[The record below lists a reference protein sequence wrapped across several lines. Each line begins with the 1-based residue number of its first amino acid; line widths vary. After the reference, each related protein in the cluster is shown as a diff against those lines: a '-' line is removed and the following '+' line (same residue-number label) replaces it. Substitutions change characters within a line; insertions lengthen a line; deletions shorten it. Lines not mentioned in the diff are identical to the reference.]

1 MKRKDRGTSRRR
13 SGEAPPPFSAGPS
26 GIESVSDGSRSAP
39 SVVTPGTRLTGAPR
53 WLMMAI
59 VIALPFL
66 LLGALEL
73 ALRAVG
79 YGDDYPLFVIAPQH
93 PEYLQPNPQMA
104 RRYFANGPFV
114 PTPSLDFFRANRTSK
129 TYRIVFQGES
139 SAQGF
144 PYGHGGMP
152 SRMLEQRLAATFP
165 DRDIEVVNTALTG
178 VNSYTLR
185 DQVDEVVAQHPD
197 AVLIYTGHNEYY
209 GVFGAGA
216 ARGAGLHRPLVLAY
230 LAVGRSRIV
239 QLLAQ
244 LIGHASA
251 KTGASG
257 DAPRTVM
264 QFMAGEQQVALGSTR
279 YVQGLEQFRANLADI
294 LSRYHS
300 QGIPVLIGTLASNE
314 RDQPP
319 LAGAGGADSADVYY
333 ALARRL
339 DAANDMT
346 HARVAYREA
355 KERDPLRFRAPEAMN
370 RIVREEAARHGA
382 IVVETQRAIEDASP
396 GGVPGHTLIL
406 EHLHPNLDGYFVI
419 ADAFYETM
427 HAQHLIGDW
436 TTGAPATAAR
446 HSMAVTP
453 VDSLVAILRTDRL
466 TSGWPFRPRGAERTP
481 VVDTL
486 HPRTEVEELA
496 QSVVLGRLPWP
507 EATERLRVRAD
518 QSGDTAVATR
528 AALALAGELRPS
540 PEPLLDLADMLLRR
554 GNADDALRYARAGVA
569 RQPTPRGNALVGS
582 LLFKRGDR
590 AAAMPYLKQAA
601 ETAPNDRRTV
611 ARYVASGALSDLER
625 RHATSPRDQAVL
637 YDLALAYA
645 LTDQNDRAR
654 TILAELL
661 RVAPD
666 HRGGKDL
673 LEHLPK

>member
-1 MKRKDRGTSRRR
+1 MV
-13 SGEAPPPFSAGPS
+13 
-26 GIESVSDGSRSAP
+26 GILV
-39 SVVTPGTRLTGAPR
+39 
-53 WLMMAI
+53 AI
-59 VIALPFL
+59 PFL
-66 LLGALEL
+66 VLAALEL
-73 ALRAVG
+73 GLRAAG
-79 YGDDYPLFVIAPQH
+79 YGDDYPLFIVAPQH
-93 PEYLQPNPQMA
+93 PDYLQPNPQMA
-104 RRYFANGPFV
+104 KRYFATGPFV
-114 PTPSLDFFRANRTSK
+114 PTPSLDFIHAKRTSK

-165 DRDIEVVNTALTG
+165 DRDLEIVNTALTG
-178 VNSYTLR
+178 VNSYTLLN
-185 DQVDEVVAQHPD
+185 QVNAIIAQKPD

-216 ARGAGLHRPLVLAY
+216 ARGSALHRPLVLAY
-230 LAVGRSRIV
+230 LALGRSRIV
-239 QLLAQ
+239 QLLGQ
-244 LIGHASA
+244 LIARAAA
-251 KTGASG
+251 KTGARG
-257 DAPRTVM
+257 GPPRTVM
-264 QFMAGEQQVALGSTR
+264 QLMAGDQRIPLGSR
-279 YVQGLEQFRANLADI
+279 KYHEGLDQFRANLAET
-294 LSRYHS
+294 LSRYHAHRIS
-300 QGIPVLIGTLASNE
+300 VLIGTLTSNE

-319 LAGAGGADSADVYY
+319 LADASAGGADSADVYY
-333 ALARRL
+333 AQAKQL
-339 DAANDMT
+339 DAAGDT
-346 HARVAYREA
+346 VHARVAYREA

-370 RIVREEAARHGA
+370 RIIREEAARHGA

-427 HAQHLIGDW
+427 RAHHMIGDW
-436 TTGAPATAAR
+436 TTTIPATAAR
-446 HSMAVTP
+446 RSITVTP
-453 VDSLVAILRTDRL
+453 VDSLVAIFRTDRL
-466 TSGWPFRPRGAERTP
+466 TSGWPFRPRGAERTA

-486 HPRTEVEELA
+486 HPRTEVENLA
-496 QSVVLGRLPWP
+496 QSVVLGRLSWP
-507 EATERLRVRAD
+507 EATERLRVAAE

-554 GNADDALRYARAGVA
+554 GNADDALRYARAAVA

-611 ARYVASGALSDLER
+611 ARYVAAGALSDLEQR
-625 RHATSPRDQAVL
+625 YTTSPRDPALL

-654 TILAELL
+654 VTLAELL

>member
-1 MKRKDRGTSRRR
+1 
-13 SGEAPPPFSAGPS
+13 
-26 GIESVSDGSRSAP
+26 
-39 SVVTPGTRLTGAPR
+39 
-53 WLMMAI
+53 MMAI
-59 VIALPFL
+59 VMALPFL

-79 YGDDYPLFVIAPQH
+79 YGDDYPLFVIAPNH

-114 PTPSLDFFRANRTSK
+114 PTPSLDFIRANRTPK

-152 SRMLEQRLAATFP
+152 SRMLEQRLATAFP
-165 DRDIEVVNTALTG
+165 DRDIEIVNTALTG

-216 ARGAGLHRPLVLAY
+216 ARASGLHRPLVLTY

-244 LIGHASA
+244 LIGSGSA

-264 QFMAGEQQVALGSTR
+264 QLMAGEQQVALGSTR
-279 YVQGLEQFRANLADI
+279 YEQGLAQFRANLADI

-333 ALARRL
+333 AQARRL

-346 HARVAYREA
+346 RARVAYREA

-370 RIVREEAARHGA
+370 RIIREEAARHGA
-382 IVVETQRAIEDASP
+382 IVVETERAIEDASP

-419 ADAFYETM
+419 ADAFYEAM
-427 HAQHLIGDW
+427 RARHMIGDW
-436 TTGAPATAAR
+436 TPAVPATEAR
-446 HSMAVTP
+446 HSIAVTP
-453 VDSLVAILRTDRL
+453 VDSLVAVLRTDRL
-466 TSGWPFRPRGAERTP
+466 TSGWPFRPRGAERTA

-496 QSVVLGRLPWP
+496 QAVVLGRLHWP

-518 QSGDTAVATR
+518 RDGDTAVATR
-528 AALALAGELRPS
+528 AALALAAELRPS

-554 GNADDALRYARAGVA
+554 GNADDALRYARAAVA

-590 AAAMPYLKQAA
+590 AAALPYLKQAA

-611 ARYVASGALSDLER
+611 ARYVAAGALSDLEQ
-625 RHATSPRDQAVL
+625 RHATAPRDPVVL

-645 LTDQNDRAR
+645 LTDQHGRSR

-673 LEHLPK
+673 LEHLPQ